1 MIALDVAS
9 TDGCKTC
16 AGGYR
21 NMIRQAGFS
30 DQIIRDIENKVSSKS
45 LEEKAQDI
53 LVFSYALSKDPHDF
67 RATTIEA
74 FRKKLTDEEM
84 VETVVTVNLFRSVLE
99 TIHGLALHDVQ
110 ADLHH

>member
-16 AGGYR
+16 AGGYM
-21 NMIRQAGFS
+21 NMVRQAGFN
-30 DQIIRDIENKVSSKS
+30 DQVIDDIENKVSSRS

-53 LVFSYALSKDPHDF
+53 LVFSYALSKDPHDLGG
-67 RATTIEA
+67 TTIEA

-110 ADLHH
+110 AGPQH